1 MQLERG
7 EEQLLATYMRGIVP
21 FEENLGEPRRALG
34 RELAAPLSS
43 GSRMLAFIASGTLT
57 SLKDEKD
64 ILAYVEMSESAE
76 VVGMSSN

>member
-1 MQLERG
+1 
-7 EEQLLATYMRGIVP
+7 MRGTVP
-21 FEENLGEPRRALG
+21 CEEKLVEPRMAFG
-34 RELAAPLSS
+34 RELAAPLSW

>member
-34 RELAAPLSS
+34 RELAAPAAV
-43 GSRMLAFIASGTLT
+43 GRAT
-57 SLKDEKD
+57 SDRRR
-64 ILAYVEMSESAE
+64 
-76 VVGMSSN
+76 